1 MAQRKQ
7 YSGEFKARVV
17 LQALKGQHT
26 LNEIASKY
34 GVHPVQVAQWK
45 RRALGELPHVFADR
59 RAHEV
64 RAAEEEKS
72 RLYEQVGRLKVELE
86 WLKKNSAVSSEKR
99 RGWIDWQHASLSTTR

>member
-7 YSGEFKARVV
+7 YSGEFKAKVV
-17 LQALKGQHT
+17 LPALKGQHT

-45 RRALGELPHVFADR
+45 KQALDELPPVFADH
-59 RAHEV
+59 RARAV
-64 RAAEEEKS
+64 RAVEEEKS

-86 WLKKNSAVSSEKR
+86 WLKKKLGSVE
-99 RGWIDWQHASLSTTR
+99 

>member
-7 YSGEFKARVV
+7 YSREFKAKVG

-45 RRALGELPHVFADR
+45 KQALDELPHVFADPPCANDGER
-59 RAHEV
+59 E
-64 RAAEEEKS
+64 
-72 RLYEQVGRLKVELE
+72 GRWKLV
-86 WLKKNSAVSSEKR
+86 
-99 RGWIDWQHASLSTTR
+99 

>member
-26 LNEIASKY
+26 LNEIASKC

-45 RRALGELPHVFADR
+45 KQALDELPHVFADHR
-59 RAHEV
+59 GREERAV
-64 RAAEEEKS
+64 EEEKS

-86 WLKKNSAVSSEKR
+86 WLKKKLGSVE
-99 RGWIDWQHASLSTTR
+99 

>member
-45 RRALGELPHVFADR
+45 KQALEELPQAFSSRRAKAEQDEAELKA
-59 RAHEV
+59 
-64 RAAEEEKS
+64 
-72 RLYEQVGRLKVELE
+72 RLYQQIGQLKMELE
-86 WLKKNSAVSSEKR
+86 WLGEKSGR
-99 RGWIDWQHASLSTTR
+99 LG

>member
-7 YSGEFKARVV
+7 YSGEFKAKVV
-17 LQALKGQHT
+17 VQALKGSHT

-45 RRALGELPHVFADR
+45 RQALDELPHVFADHR
-59 RAHEV
+59 GREARAV
-64 RAAEEEKS
+64 EEEKG

-86 WLKKNSAVSSEKR
+86 WLKKKLGSVE
-99 RGWIDWQHASLSTTR
+99 

>member
-7 YSGEFKARVV
+7 YSGEFKAKVV
-17 LQALKGQHT
+17 LQALKGQQT

-45 RRALGELPHVFADR
+45 KQALGELPHVFADH
-59 RAHEV
+59 RAREV
-64 RAAEEEKS
+64 RAVEEEKS

-86 WLKKNSAVSSEKR
+86 WLKKKLGSGE
-99 RGWIDWQHASLSTTR
+99 